1 MKVRNILAALL
12 LLVAGMQTALA
23 QKVVLHKTNGETIE
37 YDVSELDSIVFKDK
51 VEFPISMT
59 CPDSNH
65 PHAIDFGLPSGTKWC
80 CCNVGAEMPE
90 SVGGYFAW
98 GETDEKS
105 EYDDVSYIFLN
116 GQDTDGDG
124 RIDQDGSYI
133 DIGIDDIAGTD
144 YDVAYVRMGD
154 SWCMPSKAQQ
164 DELRDN
170 CSIRGIQQNGVNGIL
185 VTGPN
190 GGRIFMPSTGYYWKD
205 HFYDDGGYGGYWSS
219 SRIHTELINVFSLVF
234 NTING
239 YSNWDWDASR
249 CSYGRPVRPVRVQ
262 NTQPEIVKR
271 VVLLEDFTGQRCTN
285 CPKATE
291 VIEQLQEMYGD
302 ALVSV
307 AIHGGPL
314 GFAGNAN
321 FTGLA
326 TETGNEYYN
335 HWNLEYQPIGLV
347 NRQTPVNYPE
357 WAAAVRM
364 ELAKI
369 ASLRL
374 EGTAVLSKGTV
385 TINIDAEGT
394 DETFIG
400 KLQVWLIEDNIKA
413 LQLMPDGTA
422 NQEYIHNH
430 VFRTAVNGTWGEDFS
445 IEKGKTVQRTMTL
458 PLDQNWNPNELSI
471 VAFVYNDNGVQQAT
485 KLKVE

>member
-12 LLVAGMQTALA
+12 LMVAGLQTALA

-37 YDVSELDSIVFKDK
+37 YDVSELDSIVFKDR

-65 PHAIDFGLPSGTKWC
+65 PHAIDLGLPSGTKWC

-190 GGRIFMPSTGYYWKD
+190 GGRIFMPSTGYYWKE

-239 YSNWDWDASR
+239 HGFWDWDASR
-249 CSYGRPVRPVRVQ
+249 CSYGRSVRPVRVNDINNNFCNLPARLTIENVQ
-262 NTQPEIVKR
+262 QAP
-271 VVLLEDFTGQRCTN
+271 VLYTACESMGEYCTITSDGQHFIFTDATN
-285 CPKATE
+285 HT
-291 VIEQLQEMYGD
+291 
-302 ALVSV
+302 S
-307 AIHGGPL
+307 
-314 GFAGNAN
+314 
-321 FTGLA
+321 
-326 TETGNEYYN
+326 
-335 HWNLEYQPIGLV
+335 
-347 NRQTPVNYPE
+347 
-357 WAAAVRM
+357 
-364 ELAKI
+364 
-369 ASLRL
+369 S
-374 EGTAVLSKGTV
+374 
-385 TINIDAEGT
+385 INITAITGYSGYYLGLSGFIVGKQT
-394 DETFIG
+394 VPET
-400 KLQVWLIEDNIKA
+400 
-413 LQLMPDGTA
+413 
-422 NQEYIHNH
+422 
-430 VFRTAVNGTWGEDFS
+430 GEDF
-445 IEKGKTVQRTMTL
+445 VRVVCYDRTCPNCYQEYNITK
-458 PLDQNWNPNELSI
+458 PLALQIGGYAKCNGCGRT
-471 VAFVYNDNGVQQAT
+471 YNLNDIGNVSDGPAGRSLYRYRVNYVGNA
-485 KLKVE
+485 LVINNR